1 MTIIRLERINEP
13 DGSVKRVELSF
24 RYSTYML
31 KAEEIG
37 RLAAWIEDLF
47 PEEFE
52 QRRTYLAEPAL
63 VREVE
68 R

>member
-1 MTIIRLERINEP
+1 MSFIRLERINER
-13 DGSVKRVELSF
+13 DGTVRRAELSF
-24 RYSTYML
+24 RESTYML

-47 PEEFE
+47 PEEFA
-52 QRRTYLAEPAL
+52 QRRTYLPEPAL
-63 VREVE
+63 IRGSE

>member
-1 MTIIRLERINEP
+1 MSLIRLERINEP
-13 DGSVKRVELSF
+13 DGSIQRAELTF
-24 RYSTYML
+24 RGNTYML

-52 QRRTYLAEPAL
+52 QRRTYLPEPAL
-63 VREVE
+63 VREAE